1 MPRAM
6 PRAWVGLRRT
16 AVSSAQGFARR
27 ILSALGLMAPRLRD
41 RAGETLDV
49 LAQGRKM
56 LGNRVD
62 LFTEG
67 VVFWHI
73 GVFHGH
79 LTLLSRSLPEAG
91 YFIADRQGV
100 IALTQ
105 MKFVTSLPIYAVYIK
120 ESA

>member
-41 RAGETLDV
+41 RVGETLDV
-49 LAQGRKM
+49 LAQGPKM
-56 LGNRVD
+56 FGNRVD

-79 LTLLSRSLPEAG
+79 LTLLAGLFPKRDTLSRIVKASSL
-91 YFIADRQGV
+91 
-100 IALTQ
+100 
-105 MKFVTSLPIYAVYIK
+105 
-120 ESA
+120 